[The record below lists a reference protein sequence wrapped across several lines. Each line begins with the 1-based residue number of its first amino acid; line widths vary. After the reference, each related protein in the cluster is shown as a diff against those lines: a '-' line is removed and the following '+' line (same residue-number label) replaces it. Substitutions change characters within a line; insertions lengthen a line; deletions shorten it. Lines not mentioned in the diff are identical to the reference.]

1 MTDETRTCVPADH
14 TDTPK
19 PVHEPIE
26 VTPMSNENSV
36 GANETLK
43 KKQPAHI
50 VDVAPQ
56 RARNANDVLHALGAL
71 VLAISVIV
79 FVTYMRGITSGV
91 EHDAQSAG
99 QVLTW
104 LMYLP
109 VSILQQFL
117 SFTIVIT
124 VLIHL
129 IINREWLQSA
139 VSVVAL
145 FSGYALILGLS
156 LVLAHI
162 GLPTLLAALQSSE
175 GSGPAKLP
183 DFYAGIGAFLTVA
196 GPKRSRSSVKWGWNT
211 LLVAAAIFII
221 VSRHSVAGVIVS
233 FAVGRI
239 IGLVLRFVIGT
250 QTRGL
255 WGTGVIQAAHGIGLS
270 ITELRRRIDVDNE
283 PGVLKTR
290 LDDDLIEN
298 SRIYDAKDEQG
309 QRYIISVLDSLPHA
323 AGYLNQIWQ
332 GLRFTGVSMRHDRSA
347 KDAIHHHYAMLLGL
361 SSCGL
366 TAPNAY
372 GVADGE
378 ESSILVFNVTG
389 TPTISNC
396 ANLDADSMR
405 RYMDYLAQAHQRG
418 YSHRRI
424 TPDTLALINGEP
436 VIAGWQNGDY
446 ASGSTNI
453 AIDKVQLL
461 ILLCSLTD
469 PDLVIQTALK
479 AWGAETLVY
488 LAPFVQKV
496 AVPSATRSL
505 PKWNKQ
511 LLDDVRNR
519 LNAFAPDE
527 DVETTEPVTIA
538 RFNVKSFISITL
550 LIVAVAVIFT
560 QLRPNDVINAVRHAN
575 IFWALACLFLSM
587 LAWCGSAIT
596 LGAFIDKSKRNW
608 FDLFCS
614 QAAAGFTAVSMP
626 AGVGPAFVNLQ
637 FLRKNGYKNTKATAI
652 MSVTWAVQGLT
663 TIILLLIMGLFTGRN
678 TFSNMVPT
686 NTLVVVIGAIALAL
700 CLCMAVPQIRRLI
713 VEKYLPLLRSYAH
726 QLVEVLSQPQKLTV
740 AIAGALI
747 LNIATGLGFWTAL
760 IAFGAHSN
768 PLETTFVFL
777 LANTLGSAMPTP
789 GGLGAVEAALT
800 FAFTSIGVPPAVALS
815 ATLVY
820 RVGFYWLRIP
830 IGALAMKR
838 LDNHNLL

>member
-1 MTDETRTCVPADH
+1 MP
-14 TDTPK
+14 
-19 PVHEPIE
+19 
-26 VTPMSNENSV
+26 NENSV

-56 RARNANDVLHALGAL
+56 RARNANDLLHALGAL
-71 VLAISVIV
+71 VLAISVII
-79 FVTYMRGITSGV
+79 FATYMRGITSGV

-117 SFTIVIT
+117 SFAIVIS

-156 LVLAHI
+156 FVLAYI
-162 GLPTLLAALQSSE
+162 GLPTLLAALQSTE
-175 GSGPAKLP
+175 GSGPAMLP

-211 LLVAAAIFII
+211 LLIAAAVFVI
-221 VSRHSVAGVIVS
+221 VSLHSVAGVIVS

-239 IGLVLRFVIGT
+239 IGLVLRFAMGT

-255 WGTGVIQAAHGIGLS
+255 WGTGVIQATHGIGLN
-270 ITELRRRIDVDNE
+270 ITELRRRMDADNE

-298 SRIYDAKDEQG
+298 SRIYDAKDEHG
-309 QRYIISVLDSLPHA
+309 QHYIISVLDSLPHA

-347 KDAIHHHYAMLLGL
+347 KAAIHHHYAMLLGL
-361 SSCGL
+361 TSCGL

-396 ANLDADSMR
+396 ANLDTDSMH

-418 YSHRRI
+418 YSHHRI

-436 VIAGWQNGDY
+436 VIVGWQNGDY

-461 ILLCSLTD
+461 VLLCSLTD

-479 AWGAETLVY
+479 TWGAETLAY

-505 PKWNKQ
+505 PGWNKQ

-519 LNAFAPDE
+519 LNAFVPDE
-527 DVETTEPVTIA
+527 EIETTEPVTIA
-538 RFNVKSFISITL
+538 RFNVKSFVSITL

-596 LGAFIDKSKRNW
+596 LGGFMDKDKRNW

-637 FLRKNGYKNTKATAI
+637 FLRKNGYKNTKATAV

-678 TFSNMVPT
+678 MFSDMVPT
-686 NTLVVVIGAIALAL
+686 NTLVVVIGAIALVL
-700 CLCMAVPQIRRLI
+700 CLCMAVPQIRKLI

-726 QLVEVLSQPQKLTV
+726 QLVEVLSQPQKLTA

-760 IAFGAHSN
+760 MAFGAHSN